1 MLFEVRFATREE
13 GIGSVAWE
21 PVQGDGYQ
29 CGERE
34 ARRRRDHLIE
44 CSQRNEPVDGVVPW
58 IIEVVELGERPQVV
72 FTYGPAEII
81 RDDKGAPLEHDEPN
95 GIWARMAA

>member
-1 MLFEVRFATREE
+1 MLYEVRFATKEE

-21 PVQGDGYQ
+21 PKEGDGYQ

-34 ARRRRDHLIE
+34 AKRRRDHLIG

-58 IIEVVELGERPQVV
+58 IIEVVAMEDPPRVV
-72 FTYGPAEII
+72 FTYGPGELV
-81 RDDKGAPLEHDEPN
+81 RDDKGNPLEHDEP
-95 GIWARMAA
+95 GGEWARMAA